1 CCVFLLSR
9 YYIFFLSC
17 SRDHPDLHSF
27 PTRRS
32 SKATSAPV
40 VPQYNLDY
48 LRSVSGNNQ
57 EFIREMVLT
66 FIQTIPPLLAEM
78 RQALS
83 ESDWGKLAR
92 NAHQI
97 KPSFTLMG
105 LTDLRSKVLFIEEN
119 SKASTKLDQIPEAVE
134 NFIAQCEAVIPELS
148 KEILSEAS

>member
-32 SKATSAPV
+32 SDLTSAPV

-83 ESDWGKLAR
+83 E
-92 NAHQI
+92 
-97 KPSFTLMG
+97 
-105 LTDLRSKVLFIEEN
+105 RSEEHT
-119 SKASTKLDQIPEAVE
+119 SELQSRE
-134 NFIAQCEAVIPELS
+134 NLVCRLLLEKKKKIN
-148 KEILSEAS
+148 KY